1 MPIWVGRVGSVTL
14 PDHVCEDDNE
24 SESPEEGNMVY
35 GKENEKP
42 TTMKARIA
50 IIAVWWVIGIP
61 LLVGLWFWLGWWV
74 LVLAAV
80 GVWATIDYLR
90 RGQQLDQVD
99 RFTYGM

>member
-1 MPIWVGRVGSVTL
+1 MGSVTL

-24 SESPEEGNMVY
+24 SEGPEEGNMVY

-74 LVLAAV
+74 LVLVAF

>member
-1 MPIWVGRVGSVTL
+1 MTL

-24 SESPEEGNMVY
+24 SEGPEEGNMVY

-90 RGQQLDQVD
+90 RGRQLDQVD

>member
-1 MPIWVGRVGSVTL
+1 MTLPGHVYGDDNGTTIPRRVTL
-14 PDHVCEDDNE
+14 
-24 SESPEEGNMVY
+24 VY

-42 TTMKARIA
+42 TTMKARVA
-50 IIAVWWVIGIP
+50 IVAVWWVIGIA

-80 GVWATIDYLR
+80 GAWATIDYLR

-99 RFTYGM
+99 RFKYGM

>member
-1 MPIWVGRVGSVTL
+1 
-14 PDHVCEDDNE
+14 
-24 SESPEEGNMVY
+24 MVY

-74 LVLAAV
+74 LVLVAF

>member
-1 MPIWVGRVGSVTL
+1 
-14 PDHVCEDDNE
+14 
-24 SESPEEGNMVY
+24 MVY

-50 IIAVWWVIGIP
+50 IIAVWWLIGIP

-90 RGQQLDQVD
+90 LGQQLDQVD
-99 RFTYGM
+99 RFKYGM

>member
-1 MPIWVGRVGSVTL
+1 
-14 PDHVCEDDNE
+14 
-24 SESPEEGNMVY
+24 MVY

-42 TTMKARIA
+42 TTMKARIT
-50 IIAVWWVIGIP
+50 IIAVWWVIGTP
-61 LLVGLWFWLGWWV
+61 LLVGLWFLFGWWV